1 MSLTH
6 TSSLTPFSI
15 CCFQLI
21 QVWGRGW
28 EDMIRSKNG
37 SLTVDPTCL
46 PEIVDAWATFVGSSE
61 TPLLYGE
68 SQLKFPGCRTSNWLL
83 TTSRRSIPFLGSR
96 LSSKWSSW
104 TDYLSRT
111 NGASP
116 FPGETRENCSSSW
129 LVRTAPL
136 SAGVEVAHKTVTL
149 PRLFLAWVFKHL
161 CLPQTLRE
169 TDQYLDTEA
178 FSLALRRGEPLTR
191 SLGQV
196 SGVNR

>member
-61 TPLLYGE
+61 TPLFRE
-68 SQLKFPGCRTSNWLL
+68 NP
-83 TTSRRSIPFLGSR
+83 I
-96 LSSKWSSW
+96 WSSLDAGHPADCLPLPGGPHPSLGHVFHPNDPPGQ
-104 TDYLSRT
+104 TISQELMVRLLS
-111 NGASP
+111 
-116 FPGETRENCSSSW
+116 PGR
-129 LVRTAPL
+129 LVKTAPL
-136 SAGVEVAHKTVTL
+136 HGLWE
-149 PRLFLAWVFKHL
+149 PRPYQWVW
-161 CLPQTLRE
+161 RW
-169 TDQYLDTEA
+169 
-178 FSLALRRGEPLTR
+178 LTR
-191 SLGQV
+191 RSPSLDFSWLESLNISASLKLSEKQINILTLKPSHLPWGEV
-196 SGVNR
+196 SP